1 MAEPCRD
8 RPQRVPQG
16 DLDAV
21 SADPRERCRADP
33 RVSLWHRLIAG
44 ACVLGFALVA
54 AHLASAQPRAPAT
67 ERGVKAAFL
76 YKFLD
81 YVEWPP
87 GAFTRPDQPIVVGV
101 LGADDLQAEL
111 ADAVRGRTVGDRPVD
126 VRRVRPGEGLAG
138 LNVLFVGAAEHAR
151 IGSIA
156 RSAQGRGLL
165 IVSESDDALDA
176 GGTINFVVQDG
187 RVRFEV
193 ALAAAERAGIKLSSR
208 LLAVAQN
215 VRMADR

>member
-1 MAEPCRD
+1 MRRIPPDHSRW
-8 RPQRVPQG
+8 R
-16 DLDAV
+16 
-21 SADPRERCRADP
+21 
-33 RVSLWHRLIAG
+33 RLFAG
-44 ACVLGFALVA
+44 ACLLGLAVLTSDA
-54 AHLASAQPRAPAT
+54 AFGQPRAPAT

-81 YVEWPP
+81 YVEWPA

-101 LGADDLQAEL
+101 LGADELQAEL
-111 ADAVRGRTVGDRPVD
+111 SDAVRGRTVGDRPVE
-126 VRRVRPGEGLAG
+126 VRRVRPGDPVNGVH
-138 LNVLFVGAAEHAR
+138 VLFVGAAERAR
-151 IGSIA
+151 IAPITHSP
-156 RSAQGRGLL
+156 QGRGLL
-165 IVSESDDALDA
+165 VVSESDDALDA
-176 GGTINFVVQDG
+176 GSTINFLVQEG

>member
-1 MAEPCRD
+1 MRRIPPGRSPW
-8 RPQRVPQG
+8 R
-16 DLDAV
+16 
-21 SADPRERCRADP
+21 
-33 RVSLWHRLIAG
+33 RLLAG
-44 ACVLGFALVA
+44 ACLLGLALLA
-54 AHLASAQPRAPAT
+54 ADAALGQPRAPAT

-81 YVEWPP
+81 YVEWPA

-101 LGADDLQAEL
+101 LGADELQAEL
-111 ADAVRGRTVGDRPVD
+111 SDAVRGRTVGDRPVE
-126 VRRVRPGEGLAG
+126 VRRVRPGDPVTGLH
-138 LNVLFVGAAEHAR
+138 VLFVGAPEHAR
-151 IGSIA
+151 IASIT

-165 IVSESDDALDA
+165 VVSESDDALDL
-176 GGTINFVVQDG
+176 GSTINFVVQEG

-193 ALAAAERAGIKLSSR
+193 ALPAAERAGIKLSSR

>member
-1 MAEPCRD
+1 VIAGQSGMRRITPCRSSW
-8 RPQRVPQG
+8 R
-16 DLDAV
+16 
-21 SADPRERCRADP
+21 
-33 RVSLWHRLIAG
+33 RLIAA
-44 ACVLGFALVA
+44 ACVLGFAL
-54 AHLASAQPRAPAT
+54 LACDPAFGQPRAPAT

-81 YVEWPP
+81 YVDWPA
-87 GAFTRPDQPIVVGV
+87 GAFARPDQPIVVGV

-111 ADAVRGRTVGDRPVD
+111 SDAVRGRTVGDRPVE
-126 VRRVRPGEGLAG
+126 VRRVRPGDPVTGLH
-138 LNVLFVGAAEHAR
+138 VLFVGAPEHAR
-151 IGSIA
+151 IASIT

-165 IVSESDDALDA
+165 VVSESDDALDL
-176 GGTINFVVQDG
+176 GSTINFVVQEG

-193 ALAAAERAGIKLSSR
+193 ALPAAERAGIKLSSR